1 MRAQT
6 GIPALDLWW
15 LKSRALLAKAAGN
28 SHAYAELAKEYLSN
42 GRMKMATILAYT
54 SPALGHLLPI
64 SALLSELATRGHT
77 IHVRTLSTGAEVGQR
92 LGFHTDAIDARIEQI
107 ELDDWKG
114 TNPLAALKLS
124 VPPFARRAAH
134 EVPDF
139 ADAVA
144 RVNPDALL
152 VDVNSW
158 GALSSADA
166 GDIPWAC
173 FAPYTPP
180 LRAPG
185 VPPFGLGLKPLSG
198 VLGRVRDTAVRIA
211 VLGMLE
217 RVMLPSINAIRA
229 DVGGPPVSSMGE
241 FLRRAPLILF
251 ASAKPFQYPNT
262 DWGDA
267 VQMIGPCVLDPGP
280 DAVPDWLTAIELPI
294 VLVTTSSE
302 KQADTDLAATAM
314 TALAEERVH
323 IVATMPATQAD
334 GLVTPRNATVCRFV
348 PLAWFWTVQSVRSR
362 MGGWGDAKRT
372 RAWRTGLRSAV
383 RARPIRGRATRR
395 GGAVCH
401 PSARQEVVTVA
412 TAHEGAGSDDHAER
426 CATGGSGA
434 RRHGRHSPRRRPV

>member
-1 MRAQT
+1 
-6 GIPALDLWW
+6 
-15 LKSRALLAKAAGN
+15 
-28 SHAYAELAKEYLSN
+28 
-42 GRMKMATILAYT
+42 MATILAYT

-77 IHVRTLSTGAEVGQR
+77 IHLRTLSTGVEVGQR
-92 LGFHTDAIDARIEQI
+92 LGFHTDAIDPRIEQI

-124 VPPFARRAAH
+124 VAAFGRRAVH
-134 EVPDF
+134 EVPDL

-198 VLGRVRDTAVRIA
+198 VLGRVRDTAVRTA
-211 VLGMLE
+211 VLGTLE
-217 RVMLPSINAIRA
+217 RVMLPPINAIRA
-229 DVGGPPVSSMGE
+229 DVGVPPVASMDE
-241 FLRRAPLILF
+241 FLRRAPLILL
-251 ASAKPFQYPNT
+251 ASGKPFQYPHT

-280 DAVPDWLTAIELPI
+280 DTVPDWLAAIELPI

-302 KQADTDLAATAM
+302 KQADTDLVATAM
-314 TALAEERVH
+314 TALADERVH
-323 IVATMPATQAD
+323 VVATDAGRASGRIGDAAQRDGVPIRPARRGAGPCSLCGDAWGD
-334 GLVTPRNATVCRFV
+334 G
-348 PLAWFWTVQSVRSR
+348 
-362 MGGWGDAKRT
+362 GDAKGT
-372 RAWRTGLRSAV
+372 RSWRTGVRRAV

-395 GGAVCH
+395 GSPVRH
-401 PSARQEVVTVA
+401 PPTRQEAVTVA
-412 TAHEGAGSDDHAER
+412 TAHEGAGSDDNGGR
-426 CATGGSGA
+426 CETGGSGF
-434 RRHGRHSPRRRPV
+434 RRHRRHSPRRRPL